1 LIDARI
7 GLWACSL
14 LLSLASGCSRGKT
27 AESACHDLR
36 DAILEAD
43 GMAVYDALLQNTQWS
58 VSTVQKLHAQ
68 MASAITSRY
77 PGPEQA
83 AALARLYAAEA
94 DSGRELFWQLY
105 PERYAADFRERVGE
119 QMPVTLVSAQQARC
133 GTDAGKPFALSLGQ
147 DGKWGLSELDR
158 EWEDAKLRAYH
169 DLETVQKNVELYRRM
184 GERK

>member
-1 LIDARI
+1 MDARG
-7 GLWACSL
+7 GLWACAL
-14 LLSLASGCSRGKT
+14 GLCLLASCSRGKT
-27 AESACHDLR
+27 AESACLALR

-43 GMAVYDALLQNTQWS
+43 GTAVYDSLLQSTQWS

-68 MASAITSRY
+68 MAVAIAASY
-77 PGPEQA
+77 PSQEQE

-119 QMPVTLVSAQQARC
+119 QQPVTQVSDREARC
-133 GTDAGKPFALSLGQ
+133 GVGKPFALAVGQ

-169 DLETVQKNVELYRRM
+169 DLETVQKNVALYRRM
-184 GERK
+184 GASK